1 VVRFFGF
8 SQPFFFLAP
17 TTGGGGGLKK
27 RYLLHITYY
36 FFASIICFHH
46 PSHNTQR
53 LYRLHNIKKL
63 LTIIYTAPNKELTS
77 LGKQTIEMTRFLS
90 LILMAVA
97 MAQALAFAP
106 TIISSSSSSI
116 SSINANTM
124 MKSQSPLNMMP
135 MDMHININ
143 MNINANMDASQFQ
156 FLESSSNTVAAAT
169 IDPTTA
175 LSQVL
180 GGLLGSPIILLVP
193 IGAAITIA
201 TVIAWLIVSYANPA
215 DPDED

>member
-1 VVRFFGF
+1 
-8 SQPFFFLAP
+8 
-17 TTGGGGGLKK
+17 
-27 RYLLHITYY
+27 
-36 FFASIICFHH
+36 
-46 PSHNTQR
+46 
-53 LYRLHNIKKL
+53 
-63 LTIIYTAPNKELTS
+63 
-77 LGKQTIEMTRFLS
+77 
-90 LILMAVA
+90 MAIA

-106 TIISSSSSSI
+106 TIISSI
-116 SSINANTM
+116 STSTM

-135 MDMHININ
+135 MDM
-143 MNINANMDASQFQ
+143 NANMDSQFQ

-193 IGAAITIA
+193 IGAAFTIA

-215 DPDED
+215 DPDDD

>member
-1 VVRFFGF
+1 
-8 SQPFFFLAP
+8 
-17 TTGGGGGLKK
+17 
-27 RYLLHITYY
+27 
-36 FFASIICFHH
+36 
-46 PSHNTQR
+46 
-53 LYRLHNIKKL
+53 
-63 LTIIYTAPNKELTS
+63 
-77 LGKQTIEMTRFLS
+77 
-90 LILMAVA
+90 MAIA

-106 TIISSSSSSI
+106 TIISSTSI
-116 SSINANTM
+116 STSTM

-135 MDMHININ
+135 MDM
-143 MNINANMDASQFQ
+143 NANMDSQFQ

-193 IGAAITIA
+193 IGAAFTIA

-215 DPDED
+215 DPDDD

>member
-1 VVRFFGF
+1 M
-8 SQPFFFLAP
+8 A
-17 TTGGGGGLKK
+17 
-27 RYLLHITYY
+27 
-36 FFASIICFHH
+36 FA
-46 PSHNTQR
+46 
-53 LYRLHNIKKL
+53 
-63 LTIIYTAPNKELTS
+63 
-77 LGKQTIEMTRFLS
+77 M
-90 LILMAVA
+90 V
-97 MAQALAFAP
+97 QALAFAP
-106 TIISSSSSSI
+106 TIITSTSTS
-116 SSINANTM
+116 AM

-135 MDMHININ
+135 MDM
-143 MNINANMDASQFQ
+143 NAMPMEFSTSQFQ

-193 IGAAITIA
+193 ILAAFSIA